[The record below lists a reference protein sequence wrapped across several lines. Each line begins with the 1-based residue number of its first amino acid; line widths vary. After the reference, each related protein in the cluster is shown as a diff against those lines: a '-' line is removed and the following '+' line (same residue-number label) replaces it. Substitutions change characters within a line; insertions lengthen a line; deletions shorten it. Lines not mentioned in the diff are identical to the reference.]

1 MTSKELGVKQE
12 FLIETAKMEAPC
24 GRSALDPYAYDFY
37 GDAEAIL
44 ANLDATGLDLSKRR
58 KFMLTVQNASGA
70 EVKVYE
76 RVDGETWSVH
86 SWRGDSADELHAAI
100 SDMLLKNKGVFCT
113 GEQAM
118 GVLDRLSM
126 ELAPDGVVPA
136 PHSARAAFGHPIRA
150 YTQDGYGRASVT
162 CFC

>member
-1 MTSKELGVKQE
+1 MTSKELGVKEE
-12 FLIETAKMEAPC
+12 FLVDAAEMGAVCAV
-24 GRSALDPYAYDFY
+24 SALDPYAYDFY

-44 ANLDATGLDLSKRR
+44 ANLDNTGLDLSNRR
-58 KFMLTVQNASGA
+58 KFMLTVQNDRGA
-70 EVKVYE
+70 EVRMFE
-76 RVDGETWSVH
+76 RIDDETWSVH
-86 SWRGDSADELHAAI
+86 SWRGDTADELHAAI
-100 SDMLLKNKGVFCT
+100 GDMLMKNKGVFCT

-118 GVLDRLSM
+118 GVLDKLSI

-150 YTQDGYGRASVT
+150 YTQGGYGRASVT